1 MTMQNVDVTTSPIVS
16 APIAKKIRVVTPLHG
31 EQLVDD
37 YAWMRN
43 REDADLMPH
52 LEAENRYADAF
63 MADTSGL
70 QKALYAEMRG
80 YIKEAD
86 STVPTKRGRYVY
98 YTRTEEGKQYSKRCR
113 RRNKP
118 NTTEEIY
125 LDCDA
130 LAEGHDFFAVGPSA
144 LSPSGNF
151 LAYTVD
157 TKGFRQYTLVV
168 KNLRTGRIYTDTA
181 ERVTSVAWA
190 ADNKTLFYTTEDE
203 TTKRSNQLY
212 RHVVGQKGH
221 HLVFEEKDEL
231 FRVGVSDTR
240 NGALI
245 YLNIGSHQT
254 EEWRYIDA
262 KKPRSEFEVILPRKQ
277 GIRYS
282 VEDDGRN
289 FYLLTNEDATNF
301 RLVKTPVGEPSK
313 ENWQEVIA
321 HNSQVYLHGMDLFAK
336 HLVVYTRENGL
347 GKVRIQDLVTG
358 NVHYVSFPEPVY
370 EVSPGANAEFEIEAL
385 RLSYESLVTPASTF
399 DCDLSTGALSLVK
412 QKEVPGYDPTL
423 YKSERLFAT
432 AADGTLVPISVVYK
446 GDVVHDGSRPL
457 HLYAYGSY
465 GYGMPTDFRPSRL
478 TLLNRGVVFA
488 IAHIRGGNEMGEEW
502 HEQGRMQYKM
512 NSFTDFNSCAEHLLA
527 NGYTSS
533 DRLTIEGASAG
544 GLLMGAVCNL
554 RPELYKAALI
564 GVPFVDVLNTMLDE
578 TLPLTVG
585 EFEEWGNPKV
595 EEQYGW
601 MRQYSPYDNI
611 EAKAYPSML
620 VFSAFHDSQVM
631 YWEPAKYVA
640 KMRELKTDTNPLLF
654 KIMLGG
660 GGHGGASGR
669 FDYLNDLA
677 FRQAFIL
684 KEIGITA

>member
-1 MTMQNVDVTTSPIVS
+1 MTLQNADSQVAQIAS

-31 EQLVDD
+31 EQLIDD

-52 LEAENRYADAF
+52 LEAENRYAEAF
-63 MADTSGL
+63 MADTTDL

-86 STVPTKRGRYVY
+86 STVPTRRGRYVY
-98 YTRTEEGKQYSKRCR
+98 YTRTEEGQQYSKRCR
-113 RRNKP
+113 RLNKP
-118 NTTEEIY
+118 NAEEEIY

-130 LAEGHDFFAVGPSA
+130 LAVGHDFFAIGPSA

-151 LAYTVD
+151 LAYSVD

-168 KNLRTGRIYTDTA
+168 KNLRTGQILTDTA
-181 ERVTSVAWA
+181 ERVTSIVWA

-203 TTKRSNQLY
+203 TTKRSDRLY
-212 RHVVGQKGH
+212 RHLVGQKAH

-231 FRVGVSDTR
+231 FRVGVGGAR
-240 NGALI
+240 NRHLI

-262 KKPRSEFEVILPRKQ
+262 KKPRSEFQVILPRKQ

-289 FYLLTNEDATNF
+289 FYLLTNEEATNF
-301 RLVKTPVGEPSK
+301 RLVKTPIGTTGK
-313 ENWQEVIA
+313 ENWEEVIA
-321 HNSQVYLHGMDLFAK
+321 HNPKVYLRGMALFAK
-336 HLVVYTRENGL
+336 HLVAYTRENGL
-347 GKVRIQDLVTG
+347 GKVRIQDLRTG

-370 EVSPGANAEFEIEAL
+370 EVSSGGNMEFDVEDL
-385 RLSYESLVTPASTF
+385 RLNYESLVTPASTF
-399 DCDLSTGALSLVK
+399 DCDLSTGALTLVK
-412 QKEVPGYDPTL
+412 QKEVPGYDPSL
-423 YKSERLFAT
+423 YKSERIFAT
-432 AADGTLVPISVVYK
+432 ADDGTMVPMSLVYK
-446 GDVVHDGSRPL
+446 GDVVHDGGRHL

-465 GYGMPTDFRPSRL
+465 GYGMPTDFRSSRL
-478 TLLNRGVVFA
+478 TLLNRGVIYV
-488 IAHIRGGNEMGEEW
+488 IAHPRGGNEMGEEW
-502 HEQGRMQYKM
+502 HEQGRMQHKM
-512 NSFTDFNSCAEHLLA
+512 NTFTDFNSCAAHLIA
-527 NGYTSS
+527 NGYTSA

-544 GLLMGAVCNL
+544 GLLMGAVLNL
-554 RPELYKAALI
+554 RPELYKAALV

-595 EEQYGW
+595 EEQYRW
-601 MRQYSPYDNI
+601 MRPYSPYDNI
-611 EAKAYPSML
+611 EAKNYPAVL

-640 KMRELKTDTNPLLF
+640 KLRDLKTDTNPVLF

-684 KEIGITA
+684 KELGITA

>member
-63 MADTSGL
+63 IADTSGL

-118 NTTEEIY
+118 NATEEIY

-432 AADGTLVPISVVYK
+432 AADGTQVPISVVYK

>member
-1 MTMQNVDVTTSPIVS
+1 MTMQNVDVITSPIVA
-16 APIAKKIRVVTPLHG
+16 APIAKKIRVVIALHG

-63 MADTSGL
+63 MADTGDQ

-113 RRNKP
+113 RLNKP
-118 NTTEEIY
+118 NAAEEIY

-168 KNLRTGRIYTDTA
+168 KNLRTGQIYTDTA
-181 ERVTSVAWA
+181 ERVTSIAWA

-212 RHVVGQKGH
+212 RHVIGQKGH

-231 FRVGVSDTR
+231 FRVSVANTR
-240 NGALI
+240 NHALI

-282 VEDDGRN
+282 VEDDGHT

-301 RLVKTPVGEPSK
+301 RLVKTPIGKPSK
-313 ENWQEVIA
+313 ENWEDVIA
-321 HNSQVYLHGMDLFAK
+321 HNPQIYLHGMDLFAK

-358 NVHYVSFPEPVY
+358 DVHYVSFPEPVY
-370 EVSPGANAEFEIEAL
+370 EVSPGGNAEFEIEAL
-385 RLSYESLVTPASTF
+385 RLNYESLVTPASTF
-399 DCDLSTGALSLVK
+399 DCDLSTGALTLVK

-502 HEQGRMQYKM
+502 HEKGSMQHKM
-512 NSFTDFNSCAEHLLA
+512 NTFTDFNSCAEHLLA

-544 GLLMGAVCNL
+544 GLLMGAVLNL
-554 RPELYKAALI
+554 RPDLYKAALV
-564 GVPFVDVLNTMLDE
+564 GVSFVDVLNTMLDE

-585 EFEEWGNPKV
+585 E
-595 EEQYGW
+595 
-601 MRQYSPYDNI
+601 
-611 EAKAYPSML
+611 
-620 VFSAFHDSQVM
+620 
-631 YWEPAKYVA
+631 
-640 KMRELKTDTNPLLF
+640 
-654 KIMLGG
+654 
-660 GGHGGASGR
+660 
-669 FDYLNDLA
+669 
-677 FRQAFIL
+677 
-684 KEIGITA
+684 